1 LAENKVESRKK
12 QGQALAAAALFGL
25 RVQIWAATGRRPSGE
40 RRFNRG
46 IADEYLSRPEWHGRA
61 IERCR
66 KALLSARAPADR
78 LAVMRSLVRL
88 LGGRLALREETLA
101 LTAEELGLLERFG
114 LALAG
119 DGLVL
124 RIAREDELV
133 AGLGEAT
140 ALDTRK
146 RQIVDPAVADGILI
160 QFTSHREYKSEA
172 QKAAVRALLTQP
184 PGSGLMVSMPTGS
197 GKSLLFQLAALH
209 GREREPGTCAIVIT
223 PTIALALDHARTL
236 SGMAGL
242 GESRAL
248 TGDTPRAEAEA
259 VVDAF
264 RRGEIPVLLLS
275 PEKAL
280 SHGLI
285 GFLAEAARP
294 ESPLFGLDARLTHLF
309 VDEAHIIESWGRSF
323 RPDFQRLPGLL
334 AELRAVNPNVRAVLL
349 SATLPP
355 SARQVLR
362 SSWKLDGEWL
372 EVDAKTPRYEHD
384 VIAASYDFADERD
397 AALDYLIDRAPRPA
411 IVYTTEVAHADDLA
425 EHLRGRGY
433 RRLAVFT
440 GETGARTRK
449 QIIDGWAA
457 DDYDLVVATS
467 AFGMGIDKPDVRS
480 VIHACLPESPARWYQ
495 EIGRAARDRGQ
506 GLAACLF
513 VRGAK
518 NSDVSA
524 AYSLATNGWLSREL
538 AEKRWS
544 AMQASAS
551 DHRWED
557 DGGQRMTL
565 DLDAVREELKRQQ
578 SDYNR
583 GWNMALLTLMQRAG
597 VIQVRAVA
605 AAGDHPGDK
614 WEVEILRPEILDVR
628 SSAGWDRV
636 FEKREEERSA
646 ARADLDPFVA
656 LMLKPTRECVTR
668 AVFELIEPH
677 AFAPPCGRCPSCRE
691 RRLDPPVRLP
701 CDGLESAWATA
712 TAVDSKLPGGLTLVE
727 PSDAALGR
735 GLMKLLE
742 RLARSGIQQMIVSE
756 ALAAEVAQALAN
768 WCELGFVLSAEQ
780 VKGQT
785 AIARVP
791 TALLLPPS
799 PLLAEFLLERMA
811 NFSAKWPDLPMI
823 VVAEADRLIASRRL
837 DQTVSGRAPLSEEML
852 DQLVLTKAK
861 AA

>member
-1 LAENKVESRKK
+1 
-12 QGQALAAAALFGL
+12 
-25 RVQIWAATGRRPSGE
+25 
-40 RRFNRG
+40 
-46 IADEYLSRPEWHGRA
+46 
-61 IERCR
+61 
-66 KALLSARAPADR
+66 
-78 LAVMRSLVRL
+78 MRSLVRL
-88 LGGRLALREETLA
+88 LGGRVSLEEESIALSP
-101 LTAEELGLLERFG
+101 EELALLERFG

-119 DGLVL
+119 DGKAL

-133 AGLGEAT
+133 TGLGEAI
-140 ALDTRK
+140 ALDTRN
-146 RQIVDPAVADGILI
+146 RQVVDPAVPDGVLV
-160 QFTSHREYKSEA
+160 QFTSHSEYKSEA

-209 GREREPGTCAIVIT
+209 GRKRQAGTCAIVIT

-242 GESRAL
+242 EGSRAL
-248 TGDTPRAEAEA
+248 TGDTSRADAEV

-264 RRGEIPVLLLS
+264 RRGEVPVLLLS

-280 SHGLI
+280 SQGLI

-294 ESPLFGLDARLTHLF
+294 DSPLFGLDARLTHLF

-334 AELRAVNPNVRAVLL
+334 AELRAVNPEVRAVLL

-362 SSWKLDGEWL
+362 ESWKLDGEWL

-397 AALDYLIDRAPRPA
+397 AALDHVIDRAPRPA
-411 IVYTTEVAHADDLA
+411 IIYTTEVDHADGLA
-425 EHLRGRGY
+425 EHLRSRGY

-440 GETGARTRK
+440 GETGARKRK
-449 QIIDGWAA
+449 EIIDAWAA

-467 AFGMGIDKPDVRS
+467 AFGMGIDKADVRS

-513 VRGAK
+513 VKGAK
-518 NSDVSA
+518 DSDVSD
-524 AYSLATNGWLSREL
+524 AYALATSGWLSREL
-538 AEKRWS
+538 AEKRWA
-544 AMQASAS
+544 AMQATAS
-551 DHRWED
+551 DHHWD
-557 DGGQRMTL
+557 DGGRQRMTL
-565 DLDAVREELKRQQ
+565 DLDSVREELKRQQ

-605 AAGDHPGDK
+605 AAGDQPGGK
-614 WEVEILRPEILDVR
+614 WEVEILRPEILDPR

-646 ARADLDPFVA
+646 ARADLDPFVG
-656 LMLKPTRECVTR
+656 LMLRPTRECVTR

-701 CDGLESAWATA
+701 CDGLSSAWTIAA
-712 TAVDSKLPGGLTLVE
+712 PADSGLPGGLTLVE
-727 PSDAALGR
+727 PADAALGR

-742 RLARSGIQQMIVSE
+742 RLALSGVEQMIVTE
-756 ALAAEVAQALAN
+756 TFAPQVAQALAS
-768 WCELGFVLSAEQ
+768 WCDLGFLLSAEHIN
-780 VKGQT
+780 GQT

-791 TALLLPPS
+791 TALLLPAS
-799 PLLAEFLLERMA
+799 PVLAEFLLERMA
-811 NFSAKWPDLPMI
+811 EFSARWPDVPMI
-823 VVAEADRLIASRRL
+823 VVAEADRLVAGRRL